1 MNTRS
6 STRKIFLFRHSE
18 PQRESGEKR
27 CGYSSD
33 VALSELG
40 RRQNDLLQAWVQG
53 RDISAVYTS
62 PALRC
67 RQTAEAFCREQGLRA
82 ITKPLLREMELGN
95 WEGLSFEQIRNNWPE
110 LYEARG
116 KDLAGTPPPGGESF
130 LQAGLRMQAVMEM
143 MQKENEGDVIL
154 VSHAG
159 IIRGWLCRMSG
170 RQKEDVMKIPQPF
183 AGLNEI
189 KMDSDG
195 KISVVRVGV
204 QVTRYP
210 QKEMWEELL
219 RRYKTT
225 EKTRKH
231 CHAVA
236 ECAKALCRDI
246 NSEVNVDEELLISAC
261 ELHDLVRSQPNHA
274 QAGAQILRNEGYPEI
289 ADLIRS
295 HHDLPQDASPEAE
308 ILFLADKLVLGE
320 ERVNLEKR
328 FLSSKERCSTEE
340 ALLSWSR
347 RYERAKEVAE
357 KYCLCV

>member
-1 MNTRS
+1 M
-6 STRKIFLFRHSE
+6 
-18 PQRESGEKR
+18 
-27 CGYSSD
+27 
-33 VALSELG
+33 
-40 RRQNDLLQAWVQG
+40 
-53 RDISAVYTS
+53 
-62 PALRC
+62 
-67 RQTAEAFCREQGLRA
+67 
-82 ITKPLLREMELGN
+82 
-95 WEGLSFEQIRNNWPE
+95 
-110 LYEARG
+110 
-116 KDLAGTPPPGGESF
+116 
-130 LQAGLRMQAVMEM
+130 
-143 MQKENEGDVIL
+143 
-154 VSHAG
+154 SHAG

>member
-1 MNTRS
+1 MNKRS
-6 STRKIFLFRHSE
+6 STKKIYLFRHSE

-40 RRQNDLLQAWVQG
+40 RRQNDLLQVWAQG
-53 RDISAVYTS
+53 KDISAVYTS

-67 RQTAEAFCREQGLRA
+67 RQTAEAFCREQGLQA
-82 ITKPLLREMELGN
+82 VTMSLLREMDLGD
-95 WEGLSFEQIRNNWPE
+95 WEGLPFPQIRDNWPE

-130 LQAGLRMQAVMEM
+130 LQAGLRMQAVIDML
-143 MQKENEGDVIL
+143 QKECSGNIIL
-154 VSHAG
+154 LSHAG
-159 IIRGWLCRMSG
+159 IIRGWLCQMPGWS
-170 RQKEDVMKIPQPF
+170 KKDVMEIPQPL

-189 KMDSDG
+189 EMDSDG

-210 QKEMWEELL
+210 QKEMREELL

-225 EKTRKH
+225 EKIRKH

-236 ECAKALCRDI
+236 ECARALCRNI
-246 NSEVNVDEELLISAC
+246 NAEINVDEEFLISAC

-274 QAGAQILRNEGYPEI
+274 QAGARILRNEGYPEI

-308 ILFLADKLVLGE
+308 LLFLADKLVLGE
-320 ERVNLEKR
+320 ERVSLEKR
-328 FLSSKERCSTEE
+328 FLSSKERCFTEE